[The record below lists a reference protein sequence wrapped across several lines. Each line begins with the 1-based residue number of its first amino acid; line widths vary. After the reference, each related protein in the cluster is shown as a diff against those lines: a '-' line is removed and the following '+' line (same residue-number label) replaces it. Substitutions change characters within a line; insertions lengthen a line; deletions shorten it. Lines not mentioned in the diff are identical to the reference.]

1 MANYGFEY
9 FCGANVTVSIE
20 EMPVLEAAGISYQI
34 EETKMPLYGYSSRH
48 YDAVARGQVLV
59 RGTLLINFVHQDYLF
74 KAIQLGTG
82 HIESKVIQEPLI
94 PVDSDIVR
102 LFSVD
107 SPDEREQIANYQK
120 DQFWSVEPVN
130 EPFSPIARTYSPH
143 DVVGGVDIDVVF
155 GSQSHKQLAGVT
167 ALRLVDVNFTGRSNA
182 IRIDEDVIV
191 EAYPFFA
198 RDVFSLRSKPPE
210 INQ

>member
-9 FCGANVTVSIE
+9 FCGANVTVSIQ

-82 HIESKVIQEPLI
+82 HIEPEPIQDPLI
-94 PVDSDIVR
+94 PVDSGVAR
-102 LFSVD
+102 VFAAE
-107 SPDEREQIANYQK
+107 SPDEQMQIANQMK
-120 DQFWSVEPVN
+120 KFWTNEQVN

-155 GSQSHKQLAGVT
+155 GSQSYDQLAGVT

-198 RDVFSLRSKPPE
+198 RDVFSLRNKPPE
-210 INQ
+210 PNP